1 MEPRK
6 ILITNESL
14 TSCDEI
20 MSTAV
25 TVADLKAEMTEKG
38 ISYADKVLVEGRS
51 RTKLEDDSQ
60 QLPLT
65 VMYKGQTTNELSI
78 MLMTPAKKVSSGA
91 SERSEIYAAIKEHN
105 LQQAVMNVFGKNFT
119 QVSTAELKQFY
130 ADTMSAVVRAEVK
143 EVNEAEIP
151 MTPEEA
157 IEEPVVK
164 EEVSTEECKCNC
176 AQGVDNR
183 CREAFLKLIDILG
196 DYGTI
201 EGYDKEE
208 LYAILGGEAER
219 EAERVEEKAQEKNPV
234 IEQLKDEFSWMRR

>member
-6 ILITNESL
+6 IIITNESL

-157 IEEPVVK
+157 LEKPA
-164 EEVSTEECKCNC
+164 EVESERECCC
-176 AQGVDNR
+176 TPEGTDGR
-183 CREAFLKLIDILG
+183 CRGAFLKLIDILG

-201 EGYDKEE
+201 EEYDKEE
-208 LYAILGGEAER
+208 LYAILGGEVER
-219 EAERVEEKAQEKNPV
+219 AEEKAQEKNPV
-234 IEQLKDEFSWMRR
+234 IEQLKDDFSWMKR